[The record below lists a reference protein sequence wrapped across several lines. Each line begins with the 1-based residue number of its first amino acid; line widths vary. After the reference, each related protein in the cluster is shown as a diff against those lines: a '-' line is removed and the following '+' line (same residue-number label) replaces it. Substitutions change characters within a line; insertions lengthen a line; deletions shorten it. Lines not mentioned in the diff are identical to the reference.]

1 MMKFFATSVLVAAL
15 LNLEGDYPSLS
26 AYASLLIDDRQLA
39 QQDAC
44 IEEVL
49 QLSEVPGESEAKE
62 PFDDWSDEDK
72 VNFALDA
79 WKKQN

>member
-1 MMKFFATSVLVAAL
+1 MMKFFATSALVAAL

-26 AYASLLIDDRQLA
+26 ANASLLIDDRQLA
-39 QQDAC
+39 QQNAC

-49 QLSEVPGESEAKE
+49 QLSEVPGESEANV